1 MHEMGVTVQPVH
13 SVAFPSPVCGGVRGG
28 GTPHGQ
34 RSGFPPALILS
45 HKRGGEALRRGRWFL
60 LAPALVAGML
70 LANAAWAA
78 DPGFR
83 ANKEFDELTA
93 AEKTAARQAGKKA
106 FEQKTIGPLK
116 VCSDPGNMPLSSNKG
131 EGFQNK
137 IMDVLARSMGTNVV
151 NFWRPYLERGITRQ
165 TFETNDCE
173 ILVDMPSVYGGVLTT
188 TPVYRTTYVLAW
200 RSDRG
205 LDISGLD
212 DPKLK
217 ELKIGA
223 YQTSAIREV
232 LKRRGHS
239 TNVVLHTVSHNGDLI
254 PEQQPTYQVQQVL
267 DGKIDVAA
275 VWGPFAGWYKT
286 MKGEPVSILPVNL
299 MDDDVPLEFDLA
311 LGVQPT
317 NVVLKFALEF
327 ALEANRGEI
336 EKILRDYG
344 VPLVQCSRCVVAGDL
359 PSHGFYTK
367 PFEVSEGPKAEPS
380 PDQRVTR
387 ERLEAWLAEGADVQV
402 ELANAVLASDEDRI
416 RFLVE
421 KGADINKRDKQGY
434 GALQAAARNRND
446 KLIPLLVSLK
456 ADVNGRDNDGFTALI
471 HAAERNHVPTIR
483 ALVAAGADLEAS
495 VDGGFGPLS
504 LAIEGG
510 KLLAAQ
516 ALIELGANVNAAA
529 GSDRV
534 TPLMVAASQL
544 AVGEAAKEIERR
556 QGLRSTDIATAL
568 IERGA
573 DVNAVNAEGVSAL
586 MIAAAR
592 GNIPMIGLLLEAGA
606 DPNLKSKAGKT
617 AIDIA
622 RENLNPDAVKSI
634 TLFQQTISERGGK
647 SGGGKEKL

>member
-1 MHEMGVTVQPVH
+1 MHETGVTVRSFR
-13 SVAFPSPVCGGVRGG
+13 SVV
-28 GTPHGQ
+28 
-34 RSGFPPALILS
+34 
-45 HKRGGEALRRGRWFL
+45 LRKA
-60 LAPALVAGML
+60 APALAAGAL
-70 LANAAWAA
+70 LGFLGQGTWAA

-93 AEKTAARQAGKKA
+93 AEKTAARAAGKKA
-106 FEQKTIGPLK
+106 FEQKTLGPLK
-116 VCSDPGNMPLSSNKG
+116 VCSDPGNMPLSSNKE

-137 IMDVLARSMGTNVV
+137 IMNVLARSMGTSVI
-151 NFWRPYLERGITRQ
+151 NFWRPYIERGITRQ
-165 TFETNDCE
+165 TFDTNDCE
-173 ILVDMPSVYGGVLTT
+173 ILVDMPSVYAGVLTT

-205 LDISGLD
+205 LDITGLD

-217 ELKIGA
+217 DLKIGA

-254 PEQQPTYQVQQVL
+254 PEQQPTYQVQKVL
-267 DGKIDVAA
+267 DGKLDVAA
-275 VWGPFAGWYKT
+275 AWGPFAGWYKT
-286 MKGEPVSILPVNL
+286 MKGEPITVLPVNL
-299 MDDDVPLEFDLA
+299 MDDDVPLEFELA
-311 LGVQPT
+311 LGVKPT

-327 ALEANRGEI
+327 ALEANRAEI

-344 VPLVQCSRCVVAGDL
+344 VPLVKCSRCVVPGDL

-367 PFEVSEGPKAEPS
+367 PFEVSQGPKAEPS

-387 ERLEAWLAEGADVQV
+387 ERLDAWLAEGADVQA

-416 RFLVE
+416 RFLIE
-421 KGADINKRDKQGY
+421 KGADINARDGQGY

-446 KLIPLLVSLK
+446 RIIPLLISLG

-471 HAAERNHVPTIR
+471 HAAERNHVASIR
-483 ALVAAGADLEAS
+483 ALVAAGADIEAS

-504 LAIEGG
+504 LAIESG
-510 KLLAAQ
+510 KYLAAK
-516 ALIELGANVNAAA
+516 ALIELGANVNAVA
-529 GSDRV
+529 GSDRI
-534 TPLMVAASQL
+534 TPLMVTASQMTL
-544 AVGEAAKEIERR
+544 GEAAKEIERR

-568 IERGA
+568 VERGA
-573 DVNAVNAEGVSAL
+573 NVNAVNEQGISAL
-586 MIAAAR
+586 MIASAR

-606 DPNLKSKAGKT
+606 DPDLKSKAGKT

-622 RENLNPDAVKSI
+622 RDNLNPDAVKSI
-634 TLFQQTISERGGK
+634 MLFQQTISERSRPDEGDK
-647 SGGGKEKL
+647 DGKEKL